1 MLIHRPLGGDE
12 RYKPARAHLIQCA
25 GEKVIVDQETVLVI
39 PLVVEGIA
47 AERDVAD
54 GKVEKAVRQ
63 FGILKALHR
72 DTVLLV
78 KLLGNPP
85 GDGIQFHAEQLAVL
99 HALRHK
105 PKEIADP
112 ARWLRCHS
120 EIDTM

>member
-1 MLIHRPLGGDE
+1 MLIHRPLGSDE
-12 RYKPARAHLIQCA
+12 RYKPARAYLIQCA
-25 GEKVIVDQETVLVI
+25 GKKVIVDQEMVLVI

-47 AERDVAD
+47 AEWDIAD

-85 GDGIQFHAEQLAVL
+85 GDGIQFHAEQLAVF
-99 HALRHK
+99 HALRHQ

-112 ARWLRCHS
+112 ARWL
-120 EIDTM
+120 